1 MSGADMFPGEAPKLH
16 YPEGPKVSEH
26 ENISFGDPF
35 IHSSLGS
42 LLCGEWT
49 GDGGEEG
56 RKLSAF
62 VIQVN
67 KCTCQSLE

>member
-1 MSGADMFPGEAPKLH
+1 MFPGEAPKSH

-26 ENISFGDPF
+26 ENISFGESF
-35 IHSSLGS
+35 VHSSLGS
-42 LLCGEWT
+42 LLCAGWT
-49 GDGGEEG
+49 GDEREEG

-67 KCTCQSLE
+67 KRTCQSLE